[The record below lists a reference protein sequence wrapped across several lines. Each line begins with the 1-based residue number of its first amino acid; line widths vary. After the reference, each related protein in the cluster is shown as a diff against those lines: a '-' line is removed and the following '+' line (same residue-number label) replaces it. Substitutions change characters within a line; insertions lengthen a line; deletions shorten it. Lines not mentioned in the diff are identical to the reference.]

1 MAEMSPPSPRVRD
14 PGASG
19 RLDVGSHRTGQGQAD
34 QVARHR
40 ERVPWRQEL
49 FDLPGVTTAD
59 DPPPGG
65 VDVLESYPALGR
77 RRLIVVGRSTPG
89 LGDLSGLAQ
98 G

>member
-1 MAEMSPPSPRVRD
+1 MAEMAPPSPRVRD
-14 PGASG
+14 PGAS
-19 RLDVGSHRTGQGQAD
+19 RRPDLGSPRTGQGQAD

-65 VDVLESYPALGR
+65 VDAIESSGAGPTRGYR
-77 RRLIVVGRSTPG
+77 VVEVAT
-89 LGDLSGLAQ
+89 
-98 G
+98 